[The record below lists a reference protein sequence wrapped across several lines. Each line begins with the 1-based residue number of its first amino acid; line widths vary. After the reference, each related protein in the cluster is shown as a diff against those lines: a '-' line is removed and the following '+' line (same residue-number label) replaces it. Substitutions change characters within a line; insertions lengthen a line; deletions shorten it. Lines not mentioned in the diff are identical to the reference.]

1 MTRRPPRSSRRASA
15 SRLLATASTA
25 SALALSGLVAT
36 PAQGDVFYVQD
47 GGVDDA
53 AACTAPDCTTQ
64 TFDLDGPA
72 EVFGTL
78 ELDTTTI
85 PPTLGFDLTLWN
97 TPVTLV
103 ETVAGTEDN
112 GVATIDFSDVAY
124 SAAGL
129 PVTEMIPG
137 SGTFS
142 IDFGATASVDGDQ
155 AQWDDEDLAVNGTP
169 ASFGEPSAQVTGSCL
184 VVAPGDA
191 SCSLTF
197 GTDGFALSVG
207 DPTPEPRSLR
217 HTMNLVLL
225 PEPGEGL
232 LLVSGVLGLLVL
244 GRRRIAP

>member
-1 MTRRPPRSSRRASA
+1 
-15 SRLLATASTA
+15 
-25 SALALSGLVAT
+25 
-36 PAQGDVFYVQD
+36 VQA

-64 TFDLDGPA
+64 TLDLDGPA

-78 ELDTTTI
+78 ELDTTTS

-112 GVATIDFSDVAY
+112 GVATIDFSDVTY
-124 SAAGL
+124 SAAAL
-129 PVTEMIPG
+129 PVTEMTPG
-137 SGTFS
+137 SGAFS
-142 IDFGATASVDGDQ
+142 IDFGATASVVGEQ
-155 AQWDDEDLAVNGTP
+155 AQWNDADFAVNGTP
-169 ASFGEPSAQVTGSCL
+169 ASFSEAGAQVTGTCL

-207 DPTPEPRSLR
+207 DPTPAPRSLR

-232 LLVSGVLGLLVL
+232 LMASGVVGLLVL
-244 GRRRIAP
+244 GHRRIAP